1 MASALRPIL
10 VSVCYVNFSM
20 LIRHLNLV
28 YMDEI
33 KQINHLYENV
43 ATEKFLLA
51 QNSIYILYE

>member
-1 MASALRPIL
+1 MASALRPLL

-28 YMDEI
+28 YMDKI

-43 ATEKFLLA
+43 ATEKSPLA

>member
-1 MASALRPIL
+1 
-10 VSVCYVNFSM
+10 M

>member
-1 MASALRPIL
+1 MASPLRPIL

>member
-1 MASALRPIL
+1 MASALRPLL

-33 KQINHLYENV
+33 KQIDHLYENV
-43 ATEKFLLA
+43 ATEKSPLA

>member
-1 MASALRPIL
+1 MASAIRPIL
-10 VSVCYVNFSM
+10 VLVCYVNFSV

-43 ATEKFLLA
+43 ATENSPLA
-51 QNSIYILYE
+51 QNSIYILGE

>member
-43 ATEKFLLA
+43 ATEKSPLA

>member
-1 MASALRPIL
+1 MASALRPLL

-43 ATEKFLLA
+43 ATEKSPLA
-51 QNSIYILYE
+51 QNSIYVLYE

>member
-1 MASALRPIL
+1 MASALRPLL

-43 ATEKFLLA
+43 ATEKSPLA